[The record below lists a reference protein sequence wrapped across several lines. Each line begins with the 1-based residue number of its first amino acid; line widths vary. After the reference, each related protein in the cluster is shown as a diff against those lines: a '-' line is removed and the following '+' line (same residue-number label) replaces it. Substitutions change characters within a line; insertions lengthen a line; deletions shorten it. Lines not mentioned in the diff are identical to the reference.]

1 MEWLFYLP
9 WNRKSTK
16 GVREELGSYITLHSV
31 FDFLRTGHVSIAQDS
46 RTLMAEQSQNGL
58 HLVSHGFARL
68 GHTLEM
74 AALRTPR
81 GTSFFW
87 ITAGDDLPSAPG
99 LLFSCLLPAISC
111 AFFWVC
117 FHFLLVRHLLDT
129 IRNSGQGR
137 NTFLICFGRRM
148 EAFVSF

>member
-81 GTSFFW
+81 GTS
-87 ITAGDDLPSAPG
+87 LQ
-99 LLFSCLLPAISC
+99 LLDHCWRRF
-111 AFFWVC
+111 AFCSRIAV
-117 FHFLLVRHLLDT
+117 FLLIAGHILCFFLGVFSFLT
-129 IRNSGQGR
+129 GAAFIGY
-137 NTFLICFGRRM
+137 NT
-148 EAFVSF
+148 E